1 MKGDFLKRQFKDE
14 AVSLYSIESRTESS
28 SLKRYVSSTSDTRNM
43 LNFPEIVNSDFTNLM
58 KNGLTNILKGLNN
71 LENLSS
77 ISSKQINVYHILRG
91 GLNFEVRNALHKAF
105 GYKWHSSSYISS
117 QRHEKD
123 GEFSIADDSYRKF
136 QIPDNA
142 TVYSADIVA
151 SGASLDNSL
160 HFLDNYLTSENLKLK
175 NFVFVTIGCSKA
187 EEVLEKWDAKF
198 KETHPE
204 YERTILI
211 YLEGRFALGSKDLP
225 LNNVLPNTDLL
236 KNYKFGALLTPEY
249 ELSQFEKM
257 IIPLEAC
264 SIYDG
269 GKKSFEPVQ
278 HIMDILE
285 FWEKQEKSAV
295 SKNLSLW
302 TEYNSRFPLDMYFTM
317 GISIPS
323 ENYLTLKNGKE
334 EYWQGVSEL
343 EYKQLFNKFRWLW
356 SNSRIDR
363 AKIDGSLISTCHKKI
378 NYLKSLL
385 EAI

>member
-14 AVSLYSIESRTESS
+14 AVSLYSIESKASS
-28 SLKRYVSSTSDTRNM
+28 SVLNRYVVSTSDTRNM

-58 KNGLTNILKGLNN
+58 KNGITNALKGLNII
-71 LENLSS
+71 EHLSS
-77 ISSKQINVYHILRG
+77 ISSKQVNVYHILRG

-136 QIPDNA
+136 QIPDNV

-160 HFLDNYLTSENLKLK
+160 LFLDNYLSVENFRIK

-187 EEVLEKWDAKF
+187 EDVLEKWDAKF
-198 KETHPE
+198 KKNHPE

-211 YLEGRFALGSKDLP
+211 YLEGRFALGSKELP
-225 LNNVLPNTDLL
+225 LHNVLPNTDLL
-236 KNYKFGALLTPEY
+236 KNYKFGALVTPEY
-249 ELSQFEKM
+249 EFSQFEKM

-278 HIMDILE
+278 HIIDILE
-285 FWEKQEKSAV
+285 FWEKQVKSAEEE
-295 SKNLSLW
+295 NLSLW
-302 TEYNSRFPLDMYFTM
+302 EEYNSRFPLDMY
-317 GISIPS
+317 ISSKSTKLS
-323 ENYLTLKNGKE
+323 EMYLNLKRRKE
-334 EYWQGVSEL
+334 EFWQGVTDL
-343 EYKQLFNKFRWLW
+343 EYKQLFDKFKWLW
-356 SNSRIDR
+356 SDSRISR
-363 AKIDGSLISTCHKKI
+363 AEQNGSLISTCKKKI

>member
-14 AVSLYSIESRTESS
+14 AVSLYSIENRTESS

-58 KNGLTNILKGLNN
+58 KNGLTNTLKGMNN
-71 LENLSS
+71 LEHLSS
-77 ISSKQINVYHILRG
+77 ISSKQVNVYHILRG

-160 HFLDNYLTSENLKLK
+160 HFLDSYLTSEKLKIK

-187 EEVLEKWDAKF
+187 EDVLEKWDAKF
-198 KETHPE
+198 KENHPE

-249 ELSQFEKM
+249 EISQFEKM

-285 FWEKQEKSAV
+285 FWEKQVKSAEN
-295 SKNLSLW
+295 KNLSLW
-302 TEYNSRFPLDMYFTM
+302 AEYNSRFPIDLYFTS
-317 GISIPS
+317 GTSIPA
-323 ENYLTLKNGKE
+323 ENYLTLKKGKE
-334 EYWQGVSEL
+334 EYWQGVSDL
-343 EYKQLFNKFRWLW
+343 EYKQLFDKFRWLW
-356 SNSRIDR
+356 SDLRIEG

>member
-14 AVSLYSIESRTESS
+14 AVSLYSIENKSESS
-28 SLKRYVSSTSDTRNM
+28 VLNRFVASTSDTRNM

-58 KNGLTNILKGLNN
+58 KNGITNILKGLNN
-71 LENLSS
+71 IEHLSNV
-77 ISSKQINVYHILRG
+77 SSKQVNVYHILRG

-123 GEFSIADDSYRKF
+123 GEFEIADDSYRKF
-136 QIPDNA
+136 QIPNNA

-160 HFLDNYLTSENLKLK
+160 LFLDNYLTAENLKLK

-187 EEVLEKWDAKF
+187 EDVLEKWDKKF
-198 KETHPE
+198 RLNHPE

-211 YLEGRFALGSKDLP
+211 YLEGRFALGSKKLP
-225 LNNVLPNTDLL
+225 LDNVLPNTDLL
-236 KNYKFGALLTPEY
+236 KNYKFGALLAPEY
-249 ELSQFEKM
+249 EFSQFEKM

-264 SIYDG
+264 AIYDG

-278 HIMDILE
+278 HIIDILE

-295 SKNLSLW
+295 AKRLSLW
-302 TEYNSRFPLDMYFTM
+302 DEYNSRFPLDMY
-317 GISIPS
+317 ISDNSIIS
-323 ENYLTLKNGKE
+323 AESYLSLKKEKE
-334 EYWQGVSEL
+334 ELWQGVNDL
-343 EYKQLFNKFRWLW
+343 EYKQLFDKFRWLW
-356 SNSRIDR
+356 SDSRIDR
-363 AKIDGSLISTCHKKI
+363 AKKDGSLISTCHKKI

-385 EAI
+385 ETI

>member
-1 MKGDFLKRQFKDE
+1 MEGDYLKRQFKDE

-123 GEFSIADDSYRKF
+123 GEFAIADDSYRKF

-198 KETHPE
+198 KENHPE

-211 YLEGRFALGSKDLP
+211 YLEGRFLLGSKELP

-249 ELSQFEKM
+249 EFSQFEKM

-285 FWEKQEKSAV
+285 FWEKQVKSAEDE
-295 SKNLSLW
+295 NLSLW
-302 TEYNSRFPLDMYFTM
+302 TEYNSRFALDLYFKKGT
-317 GISIPS
+317 SIPS

-334 EYWQGVSEL
+334 EYWQGVSDL
-343 EYKQLFNKFRWLW
+343 EYKQLFDKFRWLW
-356 SNSRIDR
+356 SDLRIER